1 MMFNLTSLFGLTL
14 ASLAVAIVGLFS
26 HHYYPALVAVAITA
40 ILIWPVVSMMLGERR
55 QEKERHAFANS

>member
-14 ASLAVAIVGLFS
+14 ASLAVAIVGLLS

-40 ILIWPVVSMMLGERR
+40 VLIWAVVSMMLGERR